1 MEIFVNNL
9 AYQVEDK
16 EIRDLFAA
24 YGEVRRASV
33 VKDRETN
40 RSRGFGF
47 VDMPNPAEGQK
58 AIAELNGKPLQ
69 GRNMMVS
76 EARPREARPAPG
88 GGSFQGGGFGGPRP
102 PRPPYTP
109 SSAQASGS
117 GYGAPAPRPSYSS
130 SPTPP
135 PRRADAPP
143 PGAITS
149 PEELEEIANR
159 RPRVK
164 NFGPDR
170 RKADN
175 SKFEE
180 KKKPVLKGVEKG
192 RQGSRFNADD
202 EDEDFT
208 PPVRIR

>member
-16 EIRDLFAA
+16 DIRELFAA
-24 YGEVRRASV
+24 FGEVRRASV
-33 VKDRETN
+33 VKDRETG

-47 VDMPNPAEGQK
+47 VDMPNQAEG
-58 AIAELNGKPLQ
+58 ARAVAELNNQPLQ

-76 EARPREARPAPG
+76 EARPRDARPAP
-88 GGSFQGGGFGGPRP
+88 SAGGFGGAPRP
-102 PRPPYTP
+102 PRPAYTP
-109 SSAQASGS
+109 SSSQPSGGYASAAPRQP
-117 GYGAPAPRPSYSS
+117 YGAPAPRRPD
-130 SPTPP
+130 P
-135 PRRADAPP
+135 AF
-143 PGAITS
+143 GNITS
-149 PEELEEIANR
+149 QEELDEITS

-164 NFGPDR
+164 SFGPDR
-170 RKADN
+170 RKTDT

-192 RQGSRFNADD
+192 RQNNRLVSDD

>member
-16 EIRDLFAA
+16 DIRELFAA
-24 YGEVRRASV
+24 FGEVRRASV
-33 VKDRETN
+33 VKDRETG

-47 VDMPNPAEGQK
+47 VDMPNPAEGQR
-58 AIAELNGKPLQ
+58 AVAELNNQPLQ

-76 EARPREARPAPG
+76 EARPRDARPAP
-88 GGSFQGGGFGGPRP
+88 SSGGFGGAPRP
-102 PRPPYTP
+102 PRPAYAP
-109 SSAQASGS
+109 SSSQSSGGYS
-117 GYGAPAPRPSYSS
+117 SAAPRQPYGAPAPRRPDPAFSN
-130 SPTPP
+130 
-135 PRRADAPP
+135 
-143 PGAITS
+143 ITS

-159 RPRVK
+159 PRVK
-164 NFGPDR
+164 SFGPDR
-170 RKADN
+170 RKTDS

-192 RQGSRFNADD
+192 RQNNRLVSEDD
-202 EDEDFT
+202 DEDFT